1 MEGLPPITAK
11 KGDELLISP
20 ESEIQVNCDF
30 GYVPQADVVIDNP
43 DRTETDCPVVPPS
56 TRAYVPNGS
65 FVSTPKNVLSSSPS
79 AFLREDLNRNLEGE
93 LSPLLKISG
102 SELFNKVNELRGLRR
117 QNSNQPHEETKEQIV
132 ADDSGLD
139 VRLIENFMKSFSFG
153 RKLLSEITDNNVFA
167 FRRDPNVKKSCTETY
182 FDLSIPYT
190 ESCVSIKDLDRDSP
204 SVLERWNALRSA
216 NVLQYLFKALRV
228 MIFSVLPC
236 FLLVHLHST
245 QNWFT
250 AGPLVPTVAA
260 ALISDNVAEQLKL
273 TLMIIQVSVFL
284 VVVGLAVTYTNLE
297 MYPVA
302 WWFTVLMV
310 PFFIGILFSFQAKRM
325 TMVYVIM
332 MMEFSR
338 QSTSK
343 SNSFAIFFSLD
354 LIIAS
359 LFALLSALLPYPI
372 FAFRLADQEMDKIHH
387 IYADTLSKV
396 VKSFCSP
403 VLLEAEVARKQIS
416 WVELRQ
422 ERKIL
427 DQLIQSIPYE
437 LAEFGLKN
445 VFRQRRLQHLGK
457 IRWGLYSLAASSA
470 LHNEYRKESVLVM
483 ESDVVRDA
491 QKRLSTLAISLTEEA
506 NKVLIALGNSIYPEE
521 VRKIHFG
528 PLADLCS
535 AMENLIDSERDS
547 TLLGKPL
554 SANQTNSLLRLFAF
568 YTTLLTSISELLRI
582 ESWAVNFD
590 PKPYPNAW
598 KRLELLLLG
607 DSNHDF
613 GSALLNRLMLSTSE
627 DARVV
632 KDSVR
637 YTLGL
642 FVAVAFAHWN
652 SSNAEYNY
660 YYGMGILSRLAQQT
674 ASETLQ
680 IGIMRICGL
689 ALGAAFA
696 HFISTITLGLWFT
709 MFLLFLFG
717 LICVTVSNHPS
728 YGHVGQYALMV
739 AVAVIPTSGTISSE
753 YVLNRITANCF
764 AFTGYL
770 VVCLAVF
777 PLDPIYVV
785 SNFYAKVLNAL
796 NEMTHLLIALGCCPI
811 AEGSGAGAFLL
822 EQARTL
828 LLVQQKQLAEVSQWN
843 ITAGAEPTLRGIPYP
858 LTIFTNLFLNFTE
871 LTSLQEGILESMESL
886 HRHRLEEPNLI
897 IYGILEL
904 IRPFLIDVAK
914 ITQRFFQHCI
924 DASEKPFEWSLTKA
938 VGELWRAKLSIISL
952 QKVTGHIQRSFIAAI
967 VPHRQNTDAQKKKMF
982 YVPAEKIESGSLQD
996 SFTSKSFPDS
1006 FTSTMESFRVMLRKS
1021 AVDRVDFCVFE
1032 KIVVNFILFVSTMS
1046 NCLDFIVVVHKFEL
1060 SRMHP
1065 SLAPSQMNVEEEKKK
1080 Q

>member
-1 MEGLPPITAK
+1 MDCLLPITTK
-11 KGDELLISP
+11 KGDELSVSG
-20 ESEIQVNCDF
+20 ENEVQDNFSF
-30 GYVPQADVVIDNP
+30 GYEPQADVVIQDP
-43 DRTETDCPVVPPS
+43 HQTEMDCPVVSPS
-56 TRAYVPNGS
+56 TKSHVPNGS
-65 FVSTPKNVLSSSPS
+65 FVSTPKGALSINPS
-79 AFLREDLNRNLEGE
+79 VFRDDLSRNLEGD
-93 LSPLLKISG
+93 LSPLLKL
-102 SELFNKVNELRGLRR
+102 SESQLFNKISELRALRR
-117 QNSNQPHEETKEQIV
+117 KNSKQLREEKKEQIV
-132 ADDSGLD
+132 ANDSGLD
-139 VRLIENFMKSFSFG
+139 VRLIENFMNSFSFG
-153 RKLLSEITDNNVFA
+153 RKLLSDIKDNNVLA
-167 FRRDPNVKKSCTETY
+167 YRRDPSTNKSCSETY
-182 FDLSIPYT
+182 FNLAIPYT
-190 ESCVSIKDLDRDSP
+190 ESCISIKDLDRDSP
-204 SVLERWNALRSA
+204 SLLETWNALRSA
-216 NVLQYLFKALRV
+216 NMFQYLLKALRV

-236 FLLVHLHST
+236 FLLVHLPST
-245 QNWFT
+245 RDWFT

-260 ALISDNVAEQLKL
+260 ALISDNVAEQMKL
-273 TLMIIQVSVFL
+273 TLMIIQVSAFL
-284 VVVGLAVTYTNLE
+284 VVVGVTVTFTNLE
-297 MYPVA
+297 IYPVA

-310 PFFIGILFSFQAKRM
+310 PFFIGILFNFQAKRM

-332 MMEFSR
+332 MMEFSL

-343 SNSFAIFFSLD
+343 SSTFAVFFSLD

-372 FAFRLADQEMDKIHH
+372 FAYRLADQQMDKVHH
-387 IYADTLSKV
+387 IYADTLSKI

-422 ERKIL
+422 ERKVL
-427 DQLIQSIPYE
+427 DQLIQSVPYE

-470 LHNEYRKESVLVM
+470 LHNEFRKELLLVV
-483 ESDVVRDA
+483 ENDVVKSV

-506 NKVLIALGNSIYPEE
+506 NVVLIAVGTSIYPKE
-521 VRKIHFG
+521 VRKIDFSR
-528 PLADLCS
+528 LADLCS

-568 YTTLLTSISELLRI
+568 YTTLLTSISELLHI

-590 PKPYPNAW
+590 PKPYPTAW
-598 KRLELLLLG
+598 KRLKLLLLG
-607 DSNHDF
+607 DYNSNF
-613 GSALLNRLMLSTSE
+613 GRDLLSRVLLSTPE

-642 FVAVAFAHWN
+642 FVAVAFAHWH
-652 SSNAEYNY
+652 SSSMTNNY
-660 YYGMGILSRLAQQT
+660 FYGMGILSRLAQQT

-680 IGIMRICGL
+680 IGIMRIAGL
-689 ALGAAFA
+689 ALGASFS
-696 HFISTITLGLWFT
+696 HFISSFSLGLWFT
-709 MFLLFLFG
+709 MLLIFLFG

-739 AVAVIPTSGTISSE
+739 SVAVIPTTGAISSE
-753 YVLNRITANCF
+753 YVLNRIAANCF
-764 AFTGYL
+764 AFTAYL
-770 VVCLAVF
+770 AVCLAVF

-785 SNFYAKVLNAL
+785 SNYYSKVVRAL
-796 NEMTHLLIALGCCPI
+796 NEMTHLLVALGCCPI
-811 AEGSGAGAFLL
+811 AEGRGAGTFLL
-822 EQARTL
+822 ERAKAL

-858 LTIFTNLFLNFTE
+858 MSTFTNLFLHFAE

-886 HRHRLEEPNLI
+886 HRHRLEAPNLV
-897 IYGILEL
+897 IYGMLEL

-914 ITQRFFQHCI
+914 ITQCFFQYCI
-924 DASEKPFEWSLTKA
+924 DASEKPFEWSITKA
-938 VGELWRAKLSIISL
+938 VGELWKAKLSIISL
-952 QKVTGHIQRSFIAAI
+952 QKVTGHIQRSFITA
-967 VPHRQNTDAQKKKMF
+967 VLPHRQSTDAQKNGTY
-982 YVPAEKIESGSLQD
+982 YVPAEKIEEDTLQD
-996 SFTSKSFPDS
+996 SFANQSFQES
-1006 FTSTMESFRVMLRKS
+1006 FSSTMESFMVKLRKS

-1032 KIVVNFILFVSTMS
+1032 KIVVNFILLVSTMS

-1065 SLAPSQMNVEEEKKK
+1065 SQAPSQTDVEEKKK
-1080 Q
+1080 K